1 MKAPLSWL
9 KDYVDIDVS
18 AEELAQK
25 LFSCGFEVEELSY
38 LGEKINRVV
47 VGQVK
52 SVVPPSRQRP
62 YADLRRRRG
71 EEYGREI
78 QIVTGAPN
86 VFAGMKTPVAL
97 DNSTVAETNPAA
109 LEKNPSGI
117 KKIKKG
123 KLRGVESFGML
134 CSGEELGINDDFYPG
149 ADVDGLLVLDES
161 APVGEDI
168 RKVVGLDDWIFDISV
183 TANRPD
189 CPEHIRHR
197 ARSGSSA

>member
-52 SVVPPSRQRP
+52 SVVPHPDSDHMQICVV
-62 YADLRRRRG
+62 DCG

-97 DNSTVAETNPAA
+97 DNSTVLHE
-109 LEKNPSGI
+109 GGVQ
-117 KKIKKG
+117 KIKTG
-123 KLRGVESFGML
+123 KLRGGDQSRGTRKKSFGRQK
-134 CSGEELGINDDFYPG
+134 N
-149 ADVDGLLVLDES
+149 
-161 APVGEDI
+161 
-168 RKVVGLDDWIFDISV
+168 
-183 TANRPD
+183 
-189 CPEHIRHR
+189 
-197 ARSGSSA
+197 

>member
-1 MKAPLSWL
+1 
-9 KDYVDIDVS
+9 
-18 AEELAQK
+18 
-25 LFSCGFEVEELSY
+25 
-38 LGEKINRVV
+38 
-47 VGQVK
+47 
-52 SVVPPSRQRP
+52 
-62 YADLRRRRG
+62 
-71 EEYGREI
+71 
-78 QIVTGAPN
+78 
-86 VFAGMKTPVAL
+86 MKTPVAH

-168 RKVVGLDDWIFDISV
+168 RKVVRAGRLDF
-183 TANRPD
+183 RYF
-189 CPEHIRHR
+189 RHR
-197 ARSGSSA
+197 QSPRLPRAYSASRAKWQQCLKSL